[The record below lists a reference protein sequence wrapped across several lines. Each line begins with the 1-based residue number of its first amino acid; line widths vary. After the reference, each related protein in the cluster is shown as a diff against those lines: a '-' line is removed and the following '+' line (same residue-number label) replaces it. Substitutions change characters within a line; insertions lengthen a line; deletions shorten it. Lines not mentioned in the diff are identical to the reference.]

1 MSLTP
6 ARIDETTLKYR
17 LCARIGCGHR
27 VNKPTAKYCSV
38 GCCATD
44 PERINVLRAR
54 SRERA
59 RTVLPLSRQLTMPF
73 AGTNN
78 PEAMLGLLCEG
89 RDDVPGGMSRL
100 VV

>member
-1 MSLTP
+1 MSTP
-6 ARIDETTLKYR
+6 SAPIYETTLKHR
-17 LCARIGCGHR
+17 LCRRIGCGQR

-38 GCCATD
+38 SCCAAD
-44 PERINVLRAR
+44 PERISMLRAR
-54 SRERA
+54 ARDRA
-59 RTVLPLSRQLTMPF
+59 RSVLPMSRQLSMPF
-73 AGTNN
+73 AGSNN